1 MTRQFWL
8 KGAAG
13 AIALIMASPG
23 TAEKPSA
30 DPYAYGA
37 IARGDWAAAE
47 KKLTSI
53 SGSAAKDPARLINL
67 GKVYMATG
75 RRDQA
80 LEAWRRAAATPNPYL
95 VELQDGSVASIDQ
108 VAKTALAR
116 YGGM

>member
-1 MTRQFWL
+1 MMKQFWL
-8 KGAAG
+8 RGAAG
-13 AIALIMASPG
+13 VIALVLASPG
-23 TAEKPSA
+23 TAGQSSS

-37 IARGDWAAAE
+37 IARGDWTAAE

-53 SGSAAKDPARLINL
+53 SGAAATDPARLINL